1 MSMNRKRRSRRNR
14 DHDSID
20 NDTESN
26 DSYQEQPE
34 PSEYLSMTDDDE
46 DYDCDDDDYDD
57 DEAESDRTGPF
68 VTDVERFRRWFIC
81 PVVGCNHMGEHDARE
96 SGDWYCASDF
106 HPTARMKILFNDR
119 LM

>member
-1 MSMNRKRRSRRNR
+1 MNRKRRPKRNK

-26 DSYQEQPE
+26 DDYQEPPE
-34 PSEYLSMTDDDE
+34 PSGYLSMTDDDE
-46 DYDCDDDDYDD
+46 DYDYDDDD
-57 DEAESDRTGPF
+57 DEVEPDCTGPF

>member
-1 MSMNRKRRSRRNR
+1 MPMNRKRRPKRNK
-14 DHDSID
+14 DQDSID

-26 DSYQEQPE
+26 DGYQEPPE
-34 PSEYLSMTDDDE
+34 PSGYLSMTDDDDE
-46 DYDCDDDDYDD
+46 DYEYDD
-57 DEAESDRTGPF
+57 NGVESECTSLF

-81 PVVGCNHMGEHDARE
+81 PVVGCNHMAEHDARE